1 MSILQC
7 NTHLSGFVCKVS
19 IICSFQIYSRIL
31 IQVRHFLSFLNIK
44 KKINPQF
51 NEYSV
56 KWKKEGKKMAM
67 LWMYISLNMHDRDIL
82 FQQSQNELFQLV
94 ECSSKL
100 QQETMDPF
108 QIAYY
113 MYFNHIQNRF
123 T

>member
-1 MSILQC
+1 
-7 NTHLSGFVCKVS
+7 
-19 IICSFQIYSRIL
+19 
-31 IQVRHFLSFLNIK
+31 
-44 KKINPQF
+44 
-51 NEYSV
+51 
-56 KWKKEGKKMAM
+56 
-67 LWMYISLNMHDRDIL
+67 MYISLNMHDRDIL
-82 FQQSQNELFQLV
+82 FQQSQNKLFQLV

>member
-1 MSILQC
+1 
-7 NTHLSGFVCKVS
+7 
-19 IICSFQIYSRIL
+19 
-31 IQVRHFLSFLNIK
+31 
-44 KKINPQF
+44 
-51 NEYSV
+51 
-56 KWKKEGKKMAM
+56 MAM

-82 FQQSQNELFQLV
+82 FQQSQNKLFQLV